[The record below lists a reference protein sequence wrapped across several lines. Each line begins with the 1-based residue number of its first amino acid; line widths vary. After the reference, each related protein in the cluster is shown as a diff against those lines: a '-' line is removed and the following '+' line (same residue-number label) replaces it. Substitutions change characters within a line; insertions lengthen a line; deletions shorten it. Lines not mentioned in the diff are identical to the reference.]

1 MIKAFLLQM
10 KEKFNLKMTLKQLER
25 EAKLDE
31 LRYQVNRETEKLI
44 EKREAIDKGI
54 VNVDDRDSRWKDT
67 QELFEEPEPILEK
80 RMSMSERQSKAL
92 SDVIDF
98 PLPMPK
104 RRWGE
109 SGSIPSSVFTPEPES
124 TLDDFLDIIKPRDV
138 QDTLADILT
147 STFSAS
153 SELTYSTMS
162 RYNDFIIRV
171 FPQKIECGS
180 FYIDGRM
187 NIVDADTHT
196 VLFNADTISFD
207 VLATKQVMNVSLS
220 TGSIFYIMLV
230 PHGLDSKIEIHTNM
244 ILDTS
249 KCDQFV
255 QVM

>member
-54 VNVDDRDSRWKDT
+54 VNVDDRDSWWKDT
-67 QELFEEPEPILEK
+67 QELFEEPDPVLEK

-109 SGSIPSSVFTPEPES
+109 SGSIPSSVFTPDPES
-124 TLDDFLDIIKPRDV
+124 TLDDFLKAIELESAEETFKRLKNPV
-138 QDTLADILT
+138 FDTSNQI
-147 STFSAS
+147 S
-153 SELTYSTMS
+153 YNTMS
-162 RYNDFIIRV
+162 KYNDYIIRS
-171 FPQKIECGS
+171 FPQRNDYGS

-187 NIVDADTHT
+187 NIIDTESHV
-196 VLFNADTISFD
+196 VLFNADSIAFD
-207 VLATKQVMNVSLS
+207 TLATKQVMNVSLS
-220 TGSIFYIMLV
+220 TGGIFYIMIV
-230 PHGLDSKIEIHTNM
+230 HYKSDFKIEIHTNM

-249 KCDQFV
+249 RCDQFV